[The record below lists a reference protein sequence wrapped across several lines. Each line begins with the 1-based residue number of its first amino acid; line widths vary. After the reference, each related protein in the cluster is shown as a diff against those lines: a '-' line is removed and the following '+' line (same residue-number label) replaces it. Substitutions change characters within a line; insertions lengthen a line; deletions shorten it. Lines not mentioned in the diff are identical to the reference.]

1 MNYCAECGQG
11 FEGAGFPIGNL
22 SSPNCGNCYGFVDGV
37 HTEDM
42 TNDELIRVHHNKIA
56 LDKLQDDLQA
66 VFDGSA
72 EQISL
77 IINEFIVGNLPWLSG
92 EQQD

>member
-1 MNYCAECGQG
+1 MTEPN
-11 FEGAGFPIGNL
+11 FEELYTTSQEI
-22 SSPNCGNCYGFVDGV
+22 D
-37 HTEDM
+37 D
-42 TNDELIRVHHNKIA
+42 DELIMVHHNKIA

>member
-1 MNYCAECGQG
+1 MTEPN
-11 FEGAGFPIGNL
+11 FEEL
-22 SSPNCGNCYGFVDGV
+22 YSTTYEVD
-37 HTEDM
+37 D
-42 TNDELIRVHHNKIA
+42 DELIMVHHNKIA

>member
-1 MNYCAECGQG
+1 MTEPN
-11 FEGAGFPIGNL
+11 FEELYSTPYEVA
-22 SSPNCGNCYGFVDGV
+22 D
-37 HTEDM
+37 
-42 TNDELIRVHHNKIA
+42 DELIMVHHNKIA

-77 IINEFIVGNLPWLSG
+77 IISEFLVGNLPWLSG

>member
-1 MNYCAECGQG
+1 MTEPN
-11 FEGAGFPIGNL
+11 FEELYSTP
-22 SSPNCGNCYGFVDGV
+22 YEVD
-37 HTEDM
+37 D
-42 TNDELIRVHHNKIA
+42 DELIMVHHNKIA

>member
-1 MNYCAECGQG
+1 MTEPN
-11 FEGAGFPIGNL
+11 FEEL
-22 SSPNCGNCYGFVDGV
+22 YTTSHEVD
-37 HTEDM
+37 D
-42 TNDELIRVHHNKIA
+42 DELIMVHHNKIA